1 MATPGQPTSCKPACN
16 ELAHNGCRPGAANAV
31 PGDFF
36 GVSRALCRVIAPKR
50 EYSVAMASENSI
62 DCLTSNDFAVG
73 GINTSLI
80 LHRVRNRATV
90 SAGPFSSRLK
100 SL

>member
-1 MATPGQPTSCKPACN
+1 MTAECCQAFAGWPGI
-16 ELAHNGCRPGAANAV
+16 EMMRDGHFVANANLDV
-31 PGDFF
+31 VDERCAPLDYIMGE
-36 GVSRALCRVIAPKR
+36 SRAI
-50 EYSVAMASENSI
+50 EI

-90 SAGPFSSRLK
+90 SASPFSSRLK

>member
-1 MATPGQPTSCKPACN
+1 MEQYVNPCSHCMQSVSN
-16 ELAHNGCRPGAANAV
+16 RRHGCV
-31 PGDFF
+31 
-36 GVSRALCRVIAPKR
+36 
-50 EYSVAMASENSI
+50 EI

-80 LHRVRNRATV
+80 LHGVRNRATV
-90 SAGPFSSRLK
+90 PAGPFSSRLK